1 MFEDTNFHAKLML
14 YSCNKEIRS
23 IMEKY
28 TVITMLAAGIIFF
41 AALALLLLRCRPDK
55 LSEAEQL
62 LRNRGFGMVLSAAAL
77 VWCVPQ
83 VQAVAWAWLA
93 NYAWIIAA
101 AALLLCVKYLDN
113 LASRG
118 FAGLLIMGAY
128 SFLDMSF
135 DCKLSMNISGALPA
149 WVWGFIG
156 IVIAAK
162 PCYLRDYLR
171 LAAKK
176 SFFRYLAAALA
187 AVTVLFLA
195 ASVVIFL
202 KVQG

>member
-1 MFEDTNFHAKLML
+1 
-14 YSCNKEIRS
+14 
-23 IMEKY
+23 MEKY

-41 AALALLLLRCRPDK
+41 AALAIFLLRTNKEHLLEAELLLRNK
-55 LSEAEQL
+55 
-62 LRNRGFGMVLSAAAL
+62 GFGTVVSAAAL
-77 VWCVPQ
+77 IWCVPQ

-101 AALLLCVKYLDN
+101 VVLVLAVKYLDN

-118 FAGLLIMGAY
+118 LAGLLIMGAY

-135 DCKLSMNISGALPA
+135 DCKLNMNISGALPA
-149 WVWGFIG
+149 WVWGMVG
-156 IVIAAK
+156 IIIAAK

-171 LAAKK
+171 LGAEK

-187 AVTVLFLA
+187 GITVLFLITTII
-195 ASVVIFL
+195 IFL

>member
-1 MFEDTNFHAKLML
+1 
-14 YSCNKEIRS
+14 
-23 IMEKY
+23 MEKY
-28 TVITMLAAGIIFF
+28 TVVTMLAVGIIFF
-41 AALALLLLRCRPDK
+41 AVLAVFLWRTNKEHLPESELLLRNK
-55 LSEAEQL
+55 
-62 LRNRGFGMVLSAAAL
+62 GFGMILSAAAL
-77 VWCVPQ
+77 AWCVPQ

-101 AALLLCVKYLDN
+101 AVLLVCIRYLDN

-135 DCKLSMNISGALPA
+135 DCKLNMNISGAFPA
-149 WVWGFIG
+149 WVWGAIG

-162 PCYLRDYLR
+162 PCYFRDYLR
-171 LAAKK
+171 LGAEK

-187 AVTVLFLA
+187 AVTVLCLRTTII
-195 ASVVIFL
+195 IFL
-202 KVQG
+202 KVQA

>member
-1 MFEDTNFHAKLML
+1 
-14 YSCNKEIRS
+14 
-23 IMEKY
+23 MENY
-28 TVITMLAAGIIFF
+28 TVITMLTAGTVFF
-41 AALALLLLRCRPDK
+41 AALAFFLWRSNKEHLP
-55 LSEAEQL
+55 EAETL
-62 LRNRGFGMVLSAAAL
+62 LRNKGFGMILSAAAL
-77 VWCVPQ
+77 CWCVPQ

-101 AALLLCVKYLDN
+101 AALLLCIKYLDN

-135 DCKLSMNISGALPA
+135 DCKLNMNISGALPA
-149 WVWGFIG
+149 WIWGAVG

-171 LAAKK
+171 LGAEKP
-176 SFFRYLAAALA
+176 FFRYLAAALSGI
-187 AVTVLFLA
+187 TVLFLIA
-195 ASVVIFL
+195 TVIIYL

>member
-1 MFEDTNFHAKLML
+1 MHLLNLNT
-14 YSCNKEIRS
+14 RS

-28 TVITMLAAGIIFF
+28 TVVTMLAAGIIFF
-41 AALALLLLRCRPDK
+41 AALAVFLLRTNEKHLPEAELLLRNK
-55 LSEAEQL
+55 
-62 LRNRGFGMVLSAAAL
+62 GFGTILAAAAL
-77 VWCVPQ
+77 CWCVPQ
-83 VQAVAWAWLA
+83 VQAVAWSWLA
-93 NYAWIIAA
+93 NYAWIVAA
-101 AALLLCVKYLDN
+101 AALLLSIKYLDN

-135 DCKLSMNISGALPA
+135 DCKLNMNISGALPA
-149 WVWGFIG
+149 WFWGAVG

-171 LAAKK
+171 LGAGKP
-176 SFFRYLAAALA
+176 FFRFLGA
-187 AVTVLFLA
+187 AVSGITVLFL
-195 ASVVIFL
+195 VTTVIIFL